1 MAVRKPVP
9 KDRFL
14 LWMLA
19 IVFGF
24 QASLFA
30 FGFWRCS
37 TYDEDQIAK
46 ICPEIGRRYD
56 QTFGV
61 MVVTI
66 LALLTASKT
75 TNTP

>member
-1 MAVRKPVP
+1 MSVRKPLP

-30 FGFWRCS
+30 FGVWRCS
-37 TYDEDQIAK
+37 TYDEDK
-46 ICPEIGRRYD
+46 ISQLCPELGSRYD

-61 MVVTI
+61 MVATI
-66 LALLTASKT
+66 LALLTT
-75 TNTP
+75 TRSNTP